1 MDRTRSG
8 FAAVAAL
15 EMKSILHGSLCWDVH
30 EPDGETEAHGA
41 GRQREMRKQREG
53 FLQAVSTWPSNVS
66 LELRISAFPSIS
78 CTPNGLLAIHFLIC
92 ATGSKKAEVMES
104 AATHYLNLMP
114 IMRSHMPEAEFVPV
128 QDEDVLKRIL
138 RPFEPGFACT
148 IKRVEQIFAL
158 SEPFSRLSIGFEK
171 LSKVVPEVAP
181 QSVRH
186 LFPWLPSGDDWG
198 IFLTT
203 MMGKMEPGLFLARLS
218 AHKASPETLA
228 SLRGTIEACEV
239 FLKTDTGQN
248 GILNRQ
254 TQMIRDVAIRRL
266 AELQV
271 CCFHLETY
279 MVEEK
284 RPDKVFA
291 SIVGRSISRYD
302 TGDNANYFE
311 GGFSVTQTDPG
322 QVFSPRECDDSEDY
336 ALSEAACAFRLPD
349 PPRLEIPG
357 LPIRRSRTALAVFP
371 RLRKAQATGLNL
383 FTNSHAGLLQPVA
396 LTETDRFR
404 HCFILGQTG
413 TGKSTLM
420 EHMVLQDIH
429 GGEGVAVLDPHG
441 DMVEQLLG
449 KIPKDREKDVIYFNM
464 LDRERPLG
472 INVIEW
478 HTPEEQARVID
489 ELYLTLDRVYSMK
502 DTGGPM
508 FENNFRGML
517 KLLMGAR
524 KEGEYVPTLLE
535 FTLCY
540 QNRRF
545 RKWLKKRATDPQVH
559 DFIKELEETGGEANI
574 DNLSPYITSKFTR
587 FVQDTTLRVIIGQE
601 KSAIDFDEVMN
612 HRKILLVNLGKG
624 RFGPNVSALLANHLV
639 TRFKQAAMKRGEV
652 PIEKRVPFHMYI
664 DEAHNLPSEGFAELL
679 SEARKYRLSL
689 TLATQYAAQ
698 IRDESRRLD
707 LLSAV
712 LGNVGTIIL
721 FRLGYEDA
729 KSIAQVL
736 YPTFNAHDIIGL
748 PNYEGYAKMQFNGE
762 TVLPFSFRTRPN
774 PECYS
779 QGTAERVRKTSRE
792 RYGRDVKEVEERIM
806 ERRTFWD
813 EEAKQL

>member
-1 MDRTRSG
+1 
-8 FAAVAAL
+8 
-15 EMKSILHGSLCWDVH
+15 MKSILHGSLCCDVH
-30 EPDGETEAHGA
+30 EPDGETEASGA
-41 GRQREMRKQREG
+41 GWQREMRKQREG
-53 FLQAVSTWPSNVS
+53 FLQAVSAWPSNVF

-78 CTPNGLLAIHFLIC
+78 CTPNGLLAIYFLIR

-104 AATHYLNLMP
+104 VATHYLNLMP

-138 RPFEPGFACT
+138 WPFEPGFACT
-148 IKRVEQIFAL
+148 IRRVEQTFTL

-171 LSKVVPEVAP
+171 LSKVVPEDTIH
-181 QSVRH
+181 SVRH

-203 MMGKMEPGLFLARLS
+203 MMGKMELGLFLVRLA
-218 AHKASPETLA
+218 AHRPSSQTLV
-228 SLRGTIEACEV
+228 SLRTTIDACEV
-239 FLKTDTGQN
+239 FLKSDTGKN
-248 GILNRQ
+248 DILKRQ
-254 TQMIRDVAIRRL
+254 TQMIRDVTIRRL
-266 AELQV
+266 AELQA

-284 RPDKVFA
+284 RPDMAFA

-311 GGFSVTQTDPG
+311 GGFSVSETDPDR
-322 QVFSPRECDDSEDY
+322 VFSPRECNDGEDY
-336 ALSEAACAFRLPD
+336 SLSEAACAFRLPD

-371 RLRKAQATGLNL
+371 RLREAPGTGLGL
-383 FTNSHAGLLQPVA
+383 FTNSHAGLSQPVS

-404 HCFILGQTG
+404 HCFVLGQTG
-413 TGKSTLM
+413 TGKSTLL
-420 EHMVLQDIH
+420 EHMVLQDIDA
-429 GGEGVAVLDPHG
+429 ENGVAVLDPHG
-441 DMVEQLLG
+441 DTVEQVLG
-449 KIPKDREKDVIYFNM
+449 KIPENREKDVIYFNL

-478 HTPEEQARVID
+478 RTPEEQALVID
-489 ELYLTLDRVYSMK
+489 ELYLTLDRIYSMK

-508 FENNFRGML
+508 FENNFRCML

-524 KEGEYVPTLLE
+524 KEREYIPTLLE

-545 RKWLKKRATDPQVH
+545 RRWLKKRATDPQVN
-559 DFIKELEETGGEANI
+559 DFIKELEETGGEASI

-587 FVQDTTLRVIIGQE
+587 FVQDATLRVIIGQE
-601 KSAIDFDEVMN
+601 KTALDFDEVMN

-624 RFGPNVSALLANHLV
+624 RFGPNVSALMANHMV
-639 TRFKQAAMKRGEV
+639 ARFKHAAMKRGET
-652 PIEKRVPFHMYI
+652 PIEERVPFHMYI

-698 IRDESRRLD
+698 IRDETRRID

-762 TVLPFSFRTRPN
+762 TVPPFSFRTRSIPKR
-774 PECYS
+774 YS
-779 QGTAERVRKTSRE
+779 HGTADRVRKASRE
-792 RYGRDVKEVEERIM
+792 RYGRDVKEVEKRIM

-813 EEAKQL
+813 EEAKQLRLIED